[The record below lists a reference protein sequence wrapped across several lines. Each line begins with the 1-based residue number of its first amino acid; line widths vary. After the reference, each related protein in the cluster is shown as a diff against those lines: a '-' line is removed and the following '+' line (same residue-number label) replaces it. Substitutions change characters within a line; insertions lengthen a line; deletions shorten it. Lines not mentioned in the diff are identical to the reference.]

1 MECKRLRLLIN
12 PSARSGRGHAEL
24 ARWITQVGKRMS
36 VEASESRSAAHF
48 QDLVREAGHGDYDA
62 LGLAG
67 GDGTVT
73 LALNAL
79 AGVNRVPWAIL
90 PTGSGND
97 FVKDLALPSLP
108 AAFDALHF
116 GNSIVVDCA
125 VAAWQ
130 DRTVRYCCVASVG
143 LDELA
148 LRMIH
153 GSRWPRCKALNIVSS
168 LRALWQYRPRAVRVT
183 WPAGVFEGEIMFV
196 AVTNTRGYGG
206 GFLVSPQ
213 ASLTDGLL
221 DLCIVRR
228 TGRLRLLTQFPRIL
242 RGTIGVMPEVIQAQ
256 CPWVR
261 IEGIGGELPVTLD
274 GDLPD
279 ATTPVEMR
287 CEPRSVNVVVPTLWK
302 AGM

>member
-1 MECKRLRLLIN
+1 MEYKRLRLLIN

-24 ARWITQVGKRMS
+24 ARWITQVGKRVS

-48 QDLVREAGHGDYDA
+48 QDLVREAAQRDYEA

-73 LALNAL
+73 LALNAVI
-79 AGVNRVPWAIL
+79 GVERIPWAIM

-97 FVKDLALPSLP
+97 FAKDLGLPGLP
-108 AAFDALHF
+108 AAFDALHS
-116 GNSIVVDCA
+116 GTPEVVDCA
-125 VAAWQ
+125 VAVWP
-130 DRTVRYCCVASVG
+130 DRQVRYCCVASVG
-143 LDELA
+143 LDEVA

-183 WPAGVFEGEIMFV
+183 WPTGVFEGEIMFV

-261 IEGIGGELPVTLD
+261 IEAIGGDLPVTLD
-274 GDLPD
+274 GGLPE
-279 ATTPVEMR
+279 ATTPVELC
-287 CEPRSVNVVVPTLWK
+287 CEPRSVNVVVPTSWK
-302 AGM
+302 TGM